1 MKSEDDT
8 ILAEAAR
15 WHIASGDDA
24 MDWDA
29 FTLWLEADPRHSA
42 AYNEVALT
50 DGLLQEYRDTLQD
63 ASEPLADEPLIAVN
77 DAAPLETAL
86 ETASEGAEIIRPAF
100 GKRIRWAGF
109 AIAATLAAVLA
120 IPQFMAP
127 ASQVYETTA
136 ASRQIALE
144 DGSTI
149 MLAPRSSLTVE
160 GRHQD
165 HMALSGGALFDIRHD
180 PDRQLTITAGGLRIS
195 DIGTRFDV
203 QAQDKRVR
211 VSVVEGK
218 VEVSS
223 ERLTAPVQL
232 AAGKRLSFDGDAGT
246 ASVAE
251 VRSEDVGAWEKGRLS
266 YDNAPLALVVT
277 DLHRYAGVEVAVPDA
292 LRDRRFSGTLVISDG
307 DAALRD
313 LAQVMGLRLGGR
325 AGAWRL
331 EQPAS

>member
-1 MKSEDDT
+1 MKSAEDQ

-29 FTLWLEADPRHSA
+29 FTLWLEADPRHAA
-42 AYNEVALT
+42 AYDEVALT
-50 DGLLQEYRDTLQD
+50 DGLLQEHR
-63 ASEPLADEPLIAVN
+63 ADLEEAVR
-77 DAAPLETAL
+77 AAPAEEDRPAVAAANDT
-86 ETASEGAEIIRPAF
+86 AEIIRPVL
-100 GKRIRWAGF
+100 GKRMRWAGM

-120 IPQFMAP
+120 VPQFMAP
-127 ASQVYETTA
+127 GAQVYETA
-136 ASRQIALE
+136 GASRQIALE

-165 HMALSGGALFDIRHD
+165 RMALSGGALFDIRHD
-180 PDRQLTITAGGLRIS
+180 PDRQLTITAGGLQIS

-203 QAQDKRVR
+203 QAQDKLVR

-218 VEVSS
+218 VEVRS
-223 ERLTAPVQL
+223 ESLAAPVRL
-232 AAGKRLSFDGDAGT
+232 AAGKGLSFDARGGT
-246 ASVAE
+246 ASVAA
-251 VRSEDVGAWEKGRLS
+251 VRADDVGAWRKGRLS
-266 YDNAPLALVVT
+266 YDNAPLTLVAA

-292 LRDRRFSGTLVISDG
+292 LRDRRFSGTLVIGDG
-307 DAALRD
+307 DAVLRD
-313 LAQVMGLRLGGR
+313 LAQVMGLRLDGR